1 MAKLPVAVLTAVALI
16 FVLVLS
22 TVGENNL
29 SSSLGGQTNGSTS
42 QTVAS
47 TSPAANDACVAPSRP
62 PPSVAA
68 AGFVGP
74 PAFTFVGAN
83 STCIT
88 VAPSASGPSSAIG
101 SFTLNAPNS
110 TFLALLIAPP
120 VIGMTLVPSGTNF
133 TATVGSQSFRVQEG
147 SDPFYASPLVP
158 IPRGNTTFQIKVS
171 VPNPHPVGTY
181 EIMILISSFQDSTQ
195 AGETYGN
202 YIPVNLVFQ

>member
-22 TVGENNL
+22 TVGGNNL
-29 SSSLGGQTNGSTS
+29 SSSRRGQTSGSTS

-47 TSPAANDACVAPSRP
+47 TPSAANDACVAPSRP

-68 AGFVGP
+68 SFVGA

-158 IPRGNTTFQIKVS
+158 VPRGNTTFQIKVS